1 MHEGMMTCTGF
12 FNLATSATPAALLA
26 HIPLNANGDP
36 AARAILI
43 RATGNNANYTLDG
56 TTPTVSAGGGMPLNT
71 ADTAPVWIGNLAN
84 LQRFQAVATTGSG
97 GISVLFFN

>member
-1 MHEGMMTCTGF
+1 MMTCTGF
-12 FNLATSATPAALLA
+12 YNLVTSSSAAALLT
-26 HIPLNANGDP
+26 HIPKQANGVDY

-43 RATGNNANYTLDG
+43 RATGNNANFTLDG

-71 ADTAPVWIGNLAN
+71 ADTAPLWIGNLAN
-84 LQRFQAVATTGSG
+84 LERFQAIATTGSG